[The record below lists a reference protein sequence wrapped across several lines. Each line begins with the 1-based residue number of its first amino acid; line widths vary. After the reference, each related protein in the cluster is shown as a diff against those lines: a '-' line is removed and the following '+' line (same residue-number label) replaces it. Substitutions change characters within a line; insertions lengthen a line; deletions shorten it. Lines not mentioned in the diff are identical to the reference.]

1 MQILLSEIYFL
12 QAWGFLKTTALSV
25 QSPNRSNGTKK
36 GRFKSYSDFEDF
48 GKKLYNGK
56 DHSFFPM
63 WLEIVTDFGG
73 EFSFP
78 PLPLD
83 GAGDAFF
90 CLLFFP
96 PLPPPDFGAFLL
108 LSNFGEFSLL
118 ELFCCLTSDLFD
130 LLLFSCLTSFFGD
143 FL

>member
-1 MQILLSEIYFL
+1 
-12 QAWGFLKTTALSV
+12 
-25 QSPNRSNGTKK
+25 
-36 GRFKSYSDFEDF
+36 
-48 GKKLYNGK
+48 
-56 DHSFFPM
+56 M

-78 PLPLD
+78 LLPLD
-83 GAGDAFF
+83 GAGDVFF

-118 ELFCCLTSDLFD
+118 ELFCCLPSDLFD
-130 LLLFSCLTSFFGD
+130 LLLFSCLTSFLGD
-143 FL
+143 FLQTGILYKIEFTRMTTFLLLLA

>member
-1 MQILLSEIYFL
+1 MEKY
-12 QAWGFLKTTALSV
+12 
-25 QSPNRSNGTKK
+25 
-36 GRFKSYSDFEDF
+36 
-48 GKKLYNGK
+48 
-56 DHSFFPM
+56 HSFFPM

-78 PLPLD
+78 LLPLD

-96 PLPPPDFGAFLL
+96 PDFGAFLLL

-118 ELFCCLTSDLFD
+118 DLLELFCLPSDLFD
-130 LLLFSCLTSFFGD
+130 LLLFSCLTSFLGD
-143 FL
+143 FLQTMILFHNKVY